1 MTTEFTNYVVRTKYE
16 VHGAPDATR
25 KVDDVARAMDRTA
38 RSSGGLKSALMSTFA
53 MAGGAGAIMLAK
65 RSLVD
70 FNATLEGNKSTM
82 AGLLMMNTGG
92 GWEKN
97 QEKSNALVDRF
108 LIRAKE
114 TSATMAD
121 LALMGQW
128 VTASVT
134 AAGGSMKTLENITV
148 GAAVAGK
155 ALGRETGDAGREISQ
170 MIGGR
175 VEAVDVFGRQL
186 LRSIGYADYQKFNK
200 LKESQRLKLTEQ
212 ALNQPALRAMA
223 KAQSNQYAGV
233 MSTLQDNLQI
243 TLGKVGLPLMKE
255 ITEEVKLWN
264 SWIEKHPEK
273 IAEMV
278 RDVGSALKS
287 GFGAVKSAV
296 TWIADNKEVLL
307 SLAKAAL
314 LMKGGS
320 LIGGAIGA
328 PFTAL
333 SNLTNSMTAA
343 TNSTKGFAGAMTGVV
358 GRLAQFGTIL
368 GTVGAGASFIADG
381 ILRGR
386 DRALKTVVDASST
399 ADFFAKLGT
408 GNIRN
413 RPGAKGMDSRVD
425 DAIAAG
431 VLLREKDGR
440 FSVDMLKLMRG
451 SEGSGFFGKATR
463 EERTQLLVAAKNELL
478 AAAIDRMTRAYQV
491 GLSAGGV
498 AIGELWK
505 AQIERVTKAAT
516 EFDKPLAKSGTTI
529 KIDKVVVPAKD
540 PDRWIH
546 DFEKETLKRARVP
559 RRPRAALRGGGAL

>member
-16 VHGAPDATR
+16 VHGAPDAAR
-25 KVDDVARAMDRTA
+25 KVDEVGRAADRSA
-38 RSSGGLKSALMSTFA
+38 RSAGGLKASLMSAFA

-186 LRSIGYADYQKFNK
+186 LRSIGDADYQQFNK

-314 LMKGGS
+314 VMKGGS
-320 LIGGAIGA
+320 LIAGTLGA

-333 SNLTNSMTAA
+333 ANLTGSMTMAS
-343 TNSTKGFAGAMTGVV
+343 NSTKGFAGAMTGVV

-386 DRALKTVVDASST
+386 DRALKQVVDTSST
-399 ADFFAKLGT
+399 ADFFGGLST
-408 GNIRN
+408 GQYR
-413 RPGAKGMDSRVD
+413 RPGDKGMDSRVD

-431 VLLREKDGR
+431 ILMRERDGR
-440 FSVDMLKLMRG
+440 WGVNATKFMLG
-451 SEGSGFFGKATR
+451 EEGSGIFKNATR
-463 EERTQLLVAAKNELL
+463 QERSQMRIAATNELL
-478 AAAIDRMTRAYQV
+478 AAALDRSTRAYAA

-498 AIGELWK
+498 AIGELWR

>member
-1 MTTEFTNYVVRTKYE
+1 MSTEFTNYVVRTKYE
-16 VHGAPDATR
+16 VHGAPDAAR
-25 KVDDVARAMDRTA
+25 KVDEVGRAADRSA
-38 RSSGGLKSALMSTFA
+38 RSAGGLKSALMGTFA

-97 QEKSNALVDRF
+97 QEKSNALVERF

-200 LKESQRLKLTEQ
+200 LQESQRLKLTEQ

-223 KAQSNQYAGV
+223 KAQSQSYAGV

-255 ITEEVKLWN
+255 ITEEVTRWN
-264 SWIEKHPEK
+264 SWIDKHPEK

-333 SNLTNSMTAA
+333 ANLTGSMTMAS
-343 TNSTKGFAGAMTGVV
+343 NSTKGFAGAMTGIV
-358 GRLAQFGTIL
+358 GRLAQL
-368 GTVGAGASFIADG
+368 GTVIGVVGAGASFIADG

-399 ADFFAKLGT
+399 ADFFGGMST
-408 GNIRN
+408 GQYR
-413 RPGAKGMDSRVD
+413 RPGDKGMDSRVD

-431 VLLREKDGR
+431 ILMRGKDGG
-440 FSVDMLKLMRG
+440 FDVNMLKLMRG
-451 SEGSGFFGKATR
+451 AEGSGIFNNATR
-463 EERTQLLVAAKNELL
+463 QERSALLVAAKNELL
-478 AAAIDRMTRAYQV
+478 AAALDRATRAYSV
-491 GLSAGGV
+491 GLSAGGM
-498 AIGELWK
+498 AIGELWR

>member
-16 VHGAPDATR
+16 VHGAPDAAR
-25 KVDDVARAMDRTA
+25 KVDEVGRAADRTA
-38 RSSGGLKSALMSTFA
+38 RSTGGLKSALMSTFA

-70 FNATLEGNKSTM
+70 FNATLEANKSTM

-223 KAQSNQYAGV
+223 KAQSQSYAGV

-273 IAEMV
+273 VGEMV

-296 TWIADNKEVLL
+296 TWIADNKDVLL

-314 LMKGGS
+314 VMKGGS
-320 LIGGAIGA
+320 LIAGTLGA

-333 SNLTNSMTAA
+333 ANLTGSMMAA
-343 TNSTKGFAGAMTGVV
+343 SNSTKGFAGAMTGVV

-368 GTVGAGASFIADG
+368 GTVGAGASLIADG

-386 DRALKTVVDASST
+386 DRALKQVVDTSST
-399 ADFFAKLGT
+399 ADFFGGVST
-408 GNIRN
+408 GKYR
-413 RPGAKGMDSRVD
+413 RPGDKGMDSRVD

-440 FSVDMLKLMRG
+440 FTVDMLKLMRG
-451 SEGSGFFGKATR
+451 SEGSGLFNSATR
-463 EERTQLLVAAKNELL
+463 QERSAMLVAAKNELL
-478 AAAIDRMTRAYQV
+478 AAALDRATRAYSV

-498 AIGELWK
+498 AVGALWA

>member
-16 VHGAPDATR
+16 VHGAPDAAR
-25 KVDDVARAMDRTA
+25 KVDEVGRAADRSA
-38 RSSGGLKSALMSTFA
+38 RSAGGLKASLMSAFA

-314 LMKGGS
+314 VMKGGS
-320 LIGGAIGA
+320 LIAGTLGA

-333 SNLTNSMTAA
+333 ANLTGSMTMAS
-343 TNSTKGFAGAMTGVV
+343 NSTKGFAGAMTGVV

-386 DRALKTVVDASST
+386 DRALKQVVDTSST
-399 ADFFAKLGT
+399 ADFFGGLST
-408 GNIRN
+408 GQYR
-413 RPGAKGMDSRVD
+413 RPGDKGMDSRVD

-431 VLLREKDGR
+431 ILMRERDGR
-440 FSVDMLKLMRG
+440 WGVNATKFMLG
-451 SEGSGFFGKATR
+451 EEGSGIFKNATR
-463 EERTQLLVAAKNELL
+463 QERSQMRIAATNELL
-478 AAAIDRMTRAYQV
+478 AAALDRSTRAYAA

-498 AIGELWK
+498 AIGELWR

>member
-25 KVDDVARAMDRTA
+25 KVDDIGRSADRAA
-38 RSSGGLKSALMSTFA
+38 RSSGALKATLLGVGA
-53 MAGGAGAIMLAK
+53 AAAGGVVLAK
-65 RSLVD
+65 KSLID
-70 FNATLEGNKSTM
+70 FNATLDQNKSTM

-92 GWEKN
+92 AWEKN
-97 QEKSNALVDRF
+97 QEKSNALIDRF

-121 LALMGQW
+121 LAMMGQW

-170 MIGGR
+170 MIQGR

-186 LRSIGYADYQKFNK
+186 LRSVGYADYQRFNK
-200 LKESQRLKLTEQ
+200 LKESERLRITEQ

-233 MSTLQDNLQI
+233 MSTFQDNLQI

-255 ITEEVKLWN
+255 ITDEVKEWN
-264 SWIEKHPEK
+264 SWIDRHPQK
-273 IAEMV
+273 IEEMV
-278 RDVGSALKS
+278 RSVGGALKD

-296 TWIADNKEVLL
+296 SWIADNKDTLL

-314 LMKGGS
+314 VLKGGS
-320 LIGGAIGA
+320 LVGEALGA
-328 PFTAL
+328 PFRAL
-333 SNLTNSMTAA
+333 QGLHEGASMAA
-343 TNSTKGFAGAMTGVV
+343 NSTKGFAGAMTSVS
-358 GRLAQFGTIL
+358 GRLMQFGSIV
-368 GTVGAGASFIADG
+368 GMVGAGASLIADG

-386 DRALKTVVDASST
+386 DRAIQRVADTSST
-399 ADFFAKLGT
+399 ADFFAGLGT
-408 GNIRN
+408 GKYA
-413 RPGAKGMDSRVD
+413 RPGAKGMDSRLD
-425 DAIAAG
+425 DAMAAG
-431 VLLREKDGR
+431 ILTRGKNGAFDIN
-440 FSVDMLKLMRG
+440 MLKLLQG
-451 SEGSGFFGKATR
+451 STGSGLFNSASR
-463 EERTQLLVAAKNELL
+463 QERTQLIVAAKNELL
-478 AAAIDRMTRAYQV
+478 AAALDRATRAYQV
-491 GLSAGGV
+491 GLGAGGT
-498 AIGELWK
+498 AIGALWA

-546 DFEKETLKRARVP
+546 DFEQETLKRARVP
-559 RRPRAALRGGGAL
+559 RRPRAALRGGGGL

>member
-16 VHGAPDATR
+16 VHGAPDAAR
-25 KVDDVARAMDRTA
+25 KVDEVGRAADRSA
-38 RSSGGLKSALMSTFA
+38 RSAGGLKASLMSAFA

-155 ALGRETGDAGREISQ
+155 
-170 MIGGR
+170 
-175 VEAVDVFGRQL
+175 
-186 LRSIGYADYQKFNK
+186 
-200 LKESQRLKLTEQ
+200 SQRLKLTEQ

-314 LMKGGS
+314 VMKGGS
-320 LIGGAIGA
+320 LIAGTLGA

-333 SNLTNSMTAA
+333 ANLTGSMTMAS
-343 TNSTKGFAGAMTGVV
+343 NSTKGFAGAMTGVV

-386 DRALKTVVDASST
+386 DRALKQVVDTSST
-399 ADFFAKLGT
+399 ADFFGGLST
-408 GNIRN
+408 GQYR
-413 RPGAKGMDSRVD
+413 RPGDKGMDSRVD

-431 VLLREKDGR
+431 ILMRERDGR
-440 FSVDMLKLMRG
+440 WGVNATKFMLG
-451 SEGSGFFGKATR
+451 EEGSGIFKNATR
-463 EERTQLLVAAKNELL
+463 QERSQMRIAATNELL
-478 AAAIDRMTRAYQV
+478 AAALDRSTRAYAA

-498 AIGELWK
+498 AIGELWR